1 MQGFAAGRAFD
12 TSVFRLPAWL
22 AHSVTLHMAAEKKE
36 KVAQPEWFPPTGGVS
51 TGMILARRSGPN
63 LS

>member
-1 MQGFAAGRAFD
+1 MQRVRGGTAFATG
-12 TSVFRLPAWL
+12 VFRLPAWL

-51 TGMILARRSGPN
+51 TGMMLSRRSGPN